1 MAAGLTPG
9 NQVTV
14 PGGGGNNLGGSVVP
28 MQGIYEESSTARH
41 PLGTR
46 LQLGDRVFYYSQA
59 SEALTAGKLNTFFPT
74 IITEDT
80 VTVAHA
86 IGTRQVSVTASATV
100 VANEL
105 AEGYLIV
112 DEGTGAGEIYK
123 IKSHPAVTSGAVGVF
138 TLYDPILTAW
148 VIADTDVT
156 LYGSQYRIRESNTAQ
171 TESASGVN
179 PISVTDEYYFWNQT
193 YGPAAV
199 LFDEVAGN
207 ASGTRGLTI
216 GSSTVGSV
224 EAIDAIGESF
234 VGEVYRAAADEED
247 AKYALVNLRIAI

>member
-28 MQGIYEESSTARH
+28 AQGIYEESSTAKH
-41 PLGTR
+41 PLGSR
-46 LQLGDRVFYYSQA
+46 LQIGGRVFYYSQA
-59 SEALTAGKLNTFFPT
+59 SEALSAGKLNTYFPT
-74 IITEDT
+74 VITEDT

-86 IGTRQVSVTASATV
+86 IGTRKVSVTASATV

-112 DEGTGAGEIYK
+112 DEGTGAGEMYK
-123 IKSHPAVTSGAVGVF
+123 IKSHPAITSTAVGVF
-138 TLYDPILTAW
+138 ELYDPILTAW
-148 VIADTDVT
+148 AIADTDVT
-156 LYGSQYRIRESNTAQ
+156 LYGSPWRVRESNTAQ
-171 TESASGVN
+171 TESAAGVSQV
-179 PISVTDEYYFWNQT
+179 SVTDEYYFWNQT
-193 YGPAAV
+193 YGFCQV
-199 LFDEVAGN
+199 LFDEAAGN

-216 GSSTVGSV
+216 GSSTVGAV

-234 VGEVYRAAADEED
+234 VGEVVQAAADEAD
-247 AKYALVNLRIAI
+247 AKYALVDLKIRS